1 MEYWAFPLISRELQK
16 AQTIFDDNRIQMS
29 SLQAMADF
37 IGPAVLVADLIDKKK
52 QL

>member
-1 MEYWAFPLISRELQK
+1 
-16 AQTIFDDNRIQMS
+16 MS